1 MKKILCISLMLIL
14 LLCSCS
20 SSDKKLKDTVY
31 PSEILTTEDISPF
44 FDYSFKMEETR
55 SRRVSVAQ
63 YLSEP
68 LGNNPVVVKVR
79 QKNGLQNESEV
90 KEIFDENKKMRT
102 DSFETFIRD
111 AEGYIAYPS
120 IHYFID
126 GYYIEITAGSGS
138 DDTQKA
144 LLTNLANIS
153 YDRLVE
159 LTGAKNSILS
169 ESDDT
174 SDKNEDALIVDTEAD
189 ENNQE

>member
-1 MKKILCISLMLIL
+1 MKKILYISLMLVL

-31 PSEILTTEDISPF
+31 PSEILTSKDISPF

-68 LGNNPVVVKVR
+68 LGNEPVIVKVR

-111 AEGYIAYPS
+111 AEGFIAYPN
-120 IHYFID
+120 IHYIID

-174 SDKNEDALIVDTEAD
+174 SDKNADALTVDTEAD